1 MIHPLAW
8 LGAFRLALLALAR
21 NKLRASLTI
30 LGILI
35 GVAAVVA
42 MTALGEG
49 AKAKVSDQ
57 MRSLGANMVVV
68 FPGASTNA
76 GARGAAG
83 SSASLTEED
92 ALAIAREAPSVSA
105 VAAASGAAAQV
116 VYEDQ
121 NYATRVTGTTL
132 EYFRV
137 RDWHTDRG
145 MLWSEADERTGA
157 RVCLLGKTVVDRVF
171 GATNP
176 IDKSIRLSKMPCKV
190 VGVMQSKGQSSFGQD
205 QDDIVIIPMKTFSGR
220 ISSKPRRSVDIIMA
234 SASDPH
240 TTRRA
245 EAQIKA
251 LLMQRH
257 HIQADREPDFR
268 VFNLQDVQK
277 SMEAMRSTLA
287 ALLLGIALISLLVG
301 GIGVMNIMLVSVAER
316 TREIGI
322 RMAIGA
328 REGDILVQFLIEA
341 VVLSLLGGAVG
352 TLAGIGAI
360 VGIAKALEWPMRM
373 QPQALAVA
381 IGVSATIGIVFG
393 FFPARRAAR
402 LDPIEALRRE

>member
-1 MIHPLAW
+1 VNPLAI
-8 LGAFRLALLALAR
+8 LGAFRLALRALAR
-21 NKLRASLTI
+21 NKLRASLTV

-49 AKAKVSDQ
+49 AKAKVTSQ
-57 MRSLGANMVVV
+57 MQSLGANMVVV
-68 FPGASTNA
+68 FPGASSNA
-76 GARGAAG
+76 GARGATG
-83 SSASLTEED
+83 SAATLTEDD
-92 ALAIAREAPSVSA
+92 AEAIKRECPSVKE

-121 NYATRVTGTTL
+121 NYATRVNGTTL
-132 EYFRV
+132 DYLKV
-137 RDWHTDRG
+137 RAWNVSHGRAWT
-145 MLWSEADERTGA
+145 EADERVAA
-157 RVCLLGKTVVDRVF
+157 RVCVIGSTVAQHLF
-171 GATNP
+171 GAVDP
-176 IDKSIRLSKMPCKV
+176 VDKVMRLGKMPCRV
-190 VGVMQSKGQSSFGQD
+190 LGVLEGKGQSSFGSD
-205 QDDIVIIPMKTFSGR
+205 QDDVVLVPMKTFTGR
-220 ISSKPRRSVDIIMA
+220 ISSKPRRAVDIILA
-234 SASDPH
+234 SATDAT

-245 EAQIKA
+245 EAQIKS
-251 LLMQRH
+251 LLTQRH
-257 HIQADREPDFR
+257 HIGTDREPDFR
-268 VFNLQDVQK
+268 VHNLQDVQK
-277 SMEAMRSTLA
+277 SLESMRSTLA
-287 ALLLGIALISLLVG
+287 ALLLGIAAIALVVG

-352 TLAGIGAI
+352 TICGIAAI
-360 VGIAKALEWPMRM
+360 VGLAKVLEWPMRM
-373 QPQALAVA
+373 QPEALGVA
-381 IGVSATIGIVFG
+381 LLVSATIGVVFG